1 MNLFKKLALL
11 SVATF
16 CLSAGA
22 QAQLDV
28 KFNFLGFLFNQYQ
41 VGGEYVLSEEMSTGA
56 FASYSIWNFE
66 TTRTSY
72 DANGNLVTEVD
83 ELTLSGLSVIPNVRF
98 YFNPDDD
105 CDGYFAEGYL
115 KWRQRKATNQNLE
128 YSEYVAEPNAFGGV
142 DYTLYEY
149 DYDYDVTQSAT
160 ALGVGFGRKWMTNV
174 GFFAESFI
182 GIGKNLIENTKY
194 SEDAVT
200 EYYDANDNTDLNWAG
215 IDLRLAFNVGWRF

>member
-1 MNLFKKLALL
+1 MALL
-11 SVATF
+11 AVAACFLSV
-16 CLSAGA
+16 GM

-41 VGGEYVLSEEMSTGA
+41 AGGEYVLSEEMSTGA
-56 FASYSIWNFE
+56 FASYTVWNLE
-66 TTRTSY
+66 TTSF
-72 DANGNLVTEVD
+72 DVNGNVVNE
-83 ELTLSGLSVIPNVRF
+83 EYKLTGLSVIPNVRF

-115 KWRQRKATNQNLE
+115 KWRQRKSTNQSIYL
-128 YSEYVAEPNAFGGV
+128 AEENALGLTE
-142 DYTLYEY
+142 YTLYNY
-149 DYDYDVTQSAT
+149 DITQSAT

-174 GFFAESFI
+174 GFFAETFF

-200 EYYDANDNTDLNWAG
+200 DYFETNDNTDLNWAG

>member
-56 FASYSIWNFE
+56 FASYSVWNLE
-66 TTRTSY
+66 TTTF
-72 DANGNLVTEVD
+72 DVDGNLVSE
-83 ELTLSGLSVIPNVRF
+83 EYKLTGLSVIPNVRF

-115 KWRQRKATNQNLE
+115 KWRQRKSTNQ
-128 YSEYVAEPNAFGGV
+128 SIYVPETNAFGGT
-142 DYTLYEY
+142 DYTLYN
-149 DYDYDVTQSAT
+149 YDVTQSAT

-174 GFFAESFI
+174 GFFAETFA

-200 EYYDANDNTDLNWAG
+200 EYYEANDNTDLNWAG

>member
-1 MNLFKKLALL
+1 MISFKKLALL
-11 SVATF
+11 SAATF

-41 VGGEYVLSEEMSTGA
+41 VAGEYVLSEEMSTGA

-115 KWRQRKATNQNLE
+115 KWRQRKSTNQSITLG
-128 YSEYVAEPNAFGGV
+128 EPNPLNPILTE
-142 DYTLYEY
+142 YTTYNY
-149 DYDYDVTQSAT
+149 DITQSAT

-174 GFFAESFI
+174 GFFAETFI

-200 EYYDANDNTDLNWAG
+200 EYYEANENTDLNWAG